1 MNATE
6 YLILSGRTDNP
17 KDFNTQML
25 HGILGVTSEAG
36 ELSDHLKRHIFYKT
50 PFDKG
55 NVKEELGDLLWYIA
69 LICRAIDVTIEDVME
84 ANIKKLKKRYPEGF
98 TEERAIVR
106 DLAKE
111 KEVFDGR

>member
-1 MNATE
+1 MNASD

-36 ELSDHLKRHIFYKT
+36 ELSDHLKRHIFYGT

-55 NVKEELGDLLWYIA
+55 NVKEECGDLLWYIA
-69 LICRAIDVTIEDVME
+69 LICRACGFTLEEVMQS
-84 ANIKKLKKRYPEGF
+84 NVDKLKKRYPDGF
-98 TEERAIVR
+98 TEEAAVIR
-106 DLAKE
+106 DLIKE
-111 KEVFDGR
+111 KEIFND